1 MVPLPPIV
9 HGRVVP
15 TPAEVKMARV
25 VRGHW
30 EICVSWIGRAS
41 ADTTWEHLEDFRA
54 TYPDF
59 QLEDKLFSKEG
70 GNVVD
75 AFTGVHYQRRRKKQ
89 VAGSGSSG

>member
-1 MVPLPPIV
+1 
-9 HGRVVP
+9 
-15 TPAEVKMARV
+15 MACV

-30 EICVSWIGRAS
+30 EICVSWVGRAP

-75 AFTGVHYQRRRKKQ
+75 AFTGVQYQRRRKKQ
-89 VAGSGSSG
+89 QVVGSGFSG

>member
-1 MVPLPPIV
+1 
-9 HGRVVP
+9 
-15 TPAEVKMARV
+15 MARV

-30 EICVSWIGRAS
+30 EICVSRVGRS
-41 ADTTWEHLEDFRA
+41 PADTTWEQLEDFKA

-75 AFTGVHYQRRRKKQ
+75 AFTGVQYFRKKKKPQ
-89 VAGSGSSG
+89 EQSAPSSSG

>member
-1 MVPLPPIV
+1 
-9 HGRVVP
+9 
-15 TPAEVKMARV
+15 MARV

-30 EICVSWIGRAS
+30 EICVSWVGCTPTN
-41 ADTTWEHLEDFRA
+41 TTCEQLEEFKE

-75 AFTGVHYQRRRKKQ
+75 AFTGVQYVRRKKKQ
-89 VAGSGSSG
+89 ETVATSSSG

>member
-1 MVPLPPIV
+1 
-9 HGRVVP
+9 
-15 TPAEVKMARV
+15 MARV

-30 EICVSWIGRAS
+30 EICVSWVGRAP
-41 ADTTWEHLEDFRA
+41 ADTTWEQLDEFKA

-75 AFTGVHYQRRRKKQ
+75 AFTGVQYVRRKKKQ
-89 VAGSGSSG
+89 ETVATSSSG